1 LFQTETAAD
10 SRKSSQAKQEH
21 IAEAKETS
29 KLKTPEGPLVVKA
42 GFEEVHLFARPVKQS
57 ETAAESRKSSQTK
70 QEHIAEAKETSKEK
84 PAEGSLVVKA
94 AFEDVHMF
102 AKHKLYETPAV
113 GPPVSGPSWYEQY
126 MMSVN
131 KRKQELQSGITVSPP
146 LSQKSASHG
155 RLNGPQYPPQVP
167 GMRTRASSQMS
178 SSTNSPLYVP
188 PREERALASGTLID
202 PNQFIEELS
211 DNEDWDSVGR
221 LVSKYTTKRPAE
233 TPIERPRMFLRSLH
247 FIVVLFDV
255 VCCVDLV
262 KRGLL
267 GAPPAP
273 KTPPISNDPWQR
285 PSVLT
290 AKPVYPKPLPSVSF
304 TQVPAEK
311 SFFRMELPSVPPR
324 IYFSSKLDESEEPEE
339 SMSLL
344 QSEDSKPFVKSE
356 ASKTAVK
363 SDDSKP
369 PPQARIAPAVPLPHG
384 EGHHT
389 SWRHSERGSRMVRS
403 EDQLGEKIDRCFA
416 DSLLKISGGIA
427 IGIVAS
433 VAFFKSRSWPIWF
446 GSGIGVG
453 TGWSNC
459 RHDLAQPYLLHGKK
473 VPIGEDTQGKPAY
486 NIVLEKK

>member
-1 LFQTETAAD
+1 LF
-10 SRKSSQAKQEH
+10 
-21 IAEAKETS
+21 
-29 KLKTPEGPLVVKA
+29 
-42 GFEEVHLFARPVKQS
+42 QS

-84 PAEGSLVVKA
+84 PAEGPLVVKA

-102 AKHKLYETPAV
+102 AKHKLYETPTA

-233 TPIERPRMFLRSLH
+233 TPIERPL
-247 FIVVLFDV
+247 
-255 VCCVDLV
+255 

-344 QSEDSKPFVKSE
+344 QSEDSKPLVKSE
-356 ASKTAVK
+356 ASKTPVK
-363 SDDSKP
+363 SEDSKP

-389 SWRHSERGSRMVRS
+389 SWRHSERGSR
-403 EDQLGEKIDRCFA
+403 GIDE
-416 DSLLKISGGIA
+416 SSYGGY
-427 IGIVAS
+427 
-433 VAFFKSRSWPIWF
+433 FR
-446 GSGIGVG
+446 
-453 TGWSNC
+453 
-459 RHDLAQPYLLHGKK
+459 
-473 VPIGEDTQGKPAY
+473 
-486 NIVLEKK
+486 